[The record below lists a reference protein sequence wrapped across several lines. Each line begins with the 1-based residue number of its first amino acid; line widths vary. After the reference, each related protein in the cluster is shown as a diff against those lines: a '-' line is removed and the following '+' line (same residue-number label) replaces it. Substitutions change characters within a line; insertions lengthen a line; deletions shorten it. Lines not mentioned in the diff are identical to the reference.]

1 MSIVVS
7 VDVGIRNMAF
17 AVCRIVEGG
26 LVLERA
32 GTHAFS
38 AAGSVNSLVPHVVE
52 WCETEFPIWD
62 VVLVENQLGTTM
74 KALQCALLA
83 HFHTRAKGDPT
94 RVVTG
99 VPPRAKLRGCEPGAT
114 YARRKAFCVEQVRAR
129 VEGDLQLPGK
139 PDDVCDAVMQAVTW
153 CEARGV
159 LRPGARISM
168 A

>member
-1 MSIVVS
+1 MTVVVS
-7 VDVGIRNMAF
+7 IDVGIRNMAF
-17 AVCRIVEGG
+17 AVCMVSDGG

-38 AAGSVNSLVPHVVE
+38 ADGSVNSLVPQIVQ
-52 WCETEFPIWD
+52 WCEAEFPVWD
-62 VVLVENQLGTTM
+62 VVLVENQMGVVM

-83 HFHTRAKGDPT
+83 HFHTRAMGE
-94 RVVTG
+94 VTG

-114 YARRKAFCVEQVRAR
+114 YARRKAFCVEQVRSR
-129 VEGDLQLPGK
+129 VDGDLRLPGK

-153 CEARGV
+153 CEARGL